1 MTSQQRRLEE
11 SQVDNI
17 ENYKLCEKF
26 KYGGRM
32 QWGISHLQSAD
43 EKQQFTAYQ
52 YLKVPQ

>member
-11 SQVDNI
+11 SQVDSI
-17 ENYKLCEKF
+17 ENYKLYEKF

-43 EKQQFTAYQ
+43 EKQQFTANQ